1 MPESVKR
8 GLFIVFE
15 GAEKCGKKTQSELLQ
30 EALTQIT
37 GKSALLIHFPDTTT
51 PIGKILAEYNDG
63 KLHMEPH
70 VAHLLYTANR
80 WERQDEISAALKAGI
95 SVVVDRYS
103 YSGIANTAAKFH
115 PLSEADWQWCRSTE
129 SGLLQPDFIFCL
141 APENFAEIT
150 VRDGFGEKKFETP
163 DFQKQVLI
171 NYGRLSRE
179 MESELNE
186 AAGGDAAAAE
196 TKDLEPRLWHWI
208 PATGQT
214 VDDTHS
220 CIMAIIDPKL

>member
-1 MPESVKR
+1 MKVRKPVGKTTSFLTVCNSLRAPCLSVCSIHLQCKQLHNR
-8 GLFIVFE
+8 WSRHRLHSSLYKPTFIIPRFM
-15 GAEKCGKKTQSELLQ
+15 
-30 EALTQIT
+30 
-37 GKSALLIHFPDTTT
+37 D
-51 PIGKILAEYNDG
+51 
-63 KLHMEPH
+63 
-70 VAHLLYTANR
+70 LLYGWR

-186 AAGGDAAAAE
+186 AAGGDAATE